1 MHNLLF
7 YMLRLF
13 PELYMEKEQSFGTY
27 VKSKL
32 KRLYPLALLVFILA
46 FTIDVL
52 GLSDKGDAAVIVGS
66 PLWFLNIVA
75 NLFLFK
81 AFIPDERVFYS
92 FHGPSWYISALMM
105 MYLLTY
111 PLVKQINGKDK
122 QKWSKVITGIC
133 AGAYLIELIICVL
146 VRINEWQ
153 TLYLCYVNPWF
164 RIFGEGLV
172 GVLLCEYMP
181 QIQKKIKSININILE
196 IISIVLFL
204 SAFLLRNMIRLN
216 IYSAWIQ
223 IIPMGFLLIAFR
235 SGKGKISTILN
246 SKPLQFLGNISFEL
260 YMTHAFIYEG
270 LPVMAGFVS
279 TSIRKWLIVH
289 AGTRFVITFI
299 LCIIF
304 AWIVHQFMKLLN
316 KKLIARL

>member
-1 MHNLLF
+1 MKRQKITNYNALRGICAIGILF
-7 YMLRLF
+7 SHMSYLSDAANPFWHTFNKYFMSKGAICTTFFFICSGFFLN
-13 PELYMEKEQSFGTY
+13 YTWKNEQSFGTY

-46 FTIDVL
+46 FAIDVL
-52 GLSDKGDAAVIVGS
+52 GLSNKGDAAVIVGS

-111 PLVKQINGKDK
+111 PLIKQINAKDK
-122 QKWSKVITGIC
+122 QKWIKVITGIC
-133 AGAYLIELIICVL
+133 AGTYLIELVICIL

-164 RIFGEGLV
+164 RIFGEGLF

-181 QIQKKIKSININILE
+181 KIQNKIKSININVLE
-196 IISIVLFL
+196 TVSIVLFL
-204 SAFLLRNMIRLN
+204 SAFLLRNVIHLN

-235 SGKGKISTILN
+235 SGKGKY
-246 SKPLQFLGNISFEL
+246 PP
-260 YMTHAFIYEG
+260 Y
-270 LPVMAGFVS
+270 
-279 TSIRKWLIVH
+279 
-289 AGTRFVITFI
+289 
-299 LCIIF
+299 
-304 AWIVHQFMKLLN
+304 
-316 KKLIARL
+316 

>member
-1 MHNLLF
+1 
-7 YMLRLF
+7 
-13 PELYMEKEQSFGTY
+13 
-27 VKSKL
+27 
-32 KRLYPLALLVFILA
+32 
-46 FTIDVL
+46 
-52 GLSDKGDAAVIVGS
+52 
-66 PLWFLNIVA
+66 
-75 NLFLFK
+75 
-81 AFIPDERVFYS
+81 
-92 FHGPSWYISALMM
+92 
-105 MYLLTY
+105 
-111 PLVKQINGKDK
+111 
-122 QKWSKVITGIC
+122 
-133 AGAYLIELIICVL
+133 
-146 VRINEWQ
+146 
-153 TLYLCYVNPWF
+153 
-164 RIFGEGLV
+164 
-172 GVLLCEYMP
+172 MP